1 MSQLA
6 LAHPSILQIKKK
18 EKKSNIQNK
27 KKKKKKKRNNDLA
40 DLPSHNNGSSR

>member
-1 MSQLA
+1 MSQLG